1 MCSEFSKIITG
12 EYLCPRIDFF
22 LVAKDLT
29 PHVKKKEIYP
39 SIAPDLRAIYIS
51 LSWTTEKSRGPALWK
66 FNNTLLKDEHYLSKI
81 RETYSRTRAVYS
93 DLADARLHWEM
104 LKMDIRAVTIAY
116 SKKKA
121 KGTTN
126 RELEIRRQL
135 EILDRNICDNFNFP
149 NIAHILNEYEDLKME
164 LQSIY
169 EEKRGGGGRGGRQL
183 FLDRNVAWSKRAN
196 VQQSTFSIWRKE
208 TTTGRPSLNWE

>member
-1 MCSEFSKIITG
+1 ME
-12 EYLCPRIDFF
+12 
-22 LVAKDLT
+22 
-29 PHVKKKEIYP
+29 
-39 SIAPDLRAIYIS
+39 
-51 LSWTTEKSRGPALWK
+51 
-66 FNNTLLKDEHYLSKI
+66 
-81 RETYSRTRAVYS
+81 
-93 DLADARLHWEM
+93 
-104 LKMDIRAVTIAY
+104 IRAVTIAY

-169 EEKRGGGGRGGRQL
+169 EEKRGGGGGQL